1 MSRIIYHDIYG
12 FMPNSVISHLSH
24 EDKMVLLAGYVS
36 RKPTAAGEFIAT
48 VVTLALGE
56 KFIKFVTEKA
66 VEALKSED
74 KPFTEEEVQDL
85 VKGLF
90 EQFATDSNTLQE
102 FITQYVKETGEVL
115 DEKIH
120 PKENMQQTEVYRDS
134 KGRLRDAKGH
144 FIKEEK

>member
-12 FMPNSVISHLSH
+12 FMPNSVIDHLSH

-36 RKPTAAGEFIAT
+36 RKPTAAGEFIAA
-48 VVTLALGE
+48 VVTLTLGE

-66 VEALKSED
+66 VEALKSDD
-74 KPFTEEEVQDL
+74 KPFTEEDVQEL

-115 DEKIH
+115 DIYARDEKQ
-120 PKENMQQTEVYRDS
+120 P
-134 KGRLRDAKGH
+134 RDAKGK
-144 FIKEEK
+144 FIKKQK

>member
-1 MSRIIYHDIYG
+1 MSRIVYHDIYG
-12 FMPNSVISHLSH
+12 FMPNSVISHLSQA
-24 EDKMVLLAGYVS
+24 DKMVLLVEYAT

-48 VVTLALGE
+48 VVTLALGD
-56 KFIKFVTEKA
+56 KFIKFITEKA
-66 VEALKSED
+66 VEALKSDD

-85 VKGLF
+85 VKGMF
-90 EQFATDSNTLQE
+90 EQFAIDSNTLQE
-102 FITQYVKETGEVL
+102 FITSYVDETGENL
-115 DEKIH
+115 DEKIQ